1 VACSASFQ
9 HGFGP
14 ALAIAKGRAPAMSN
28 PAMLSRR
35 RDEPSGHATMT
46 RQDASIP
53 TLDRNWPL
61 VAAGA
66 LLGCVG
72 VGVLFSLAVLL
83 QPMGSATGW
92 SRTGLSAA
100 MTLAFLASGFAGF
113 GWGALSDRV
122 GPRPVVLAGSV
133 LLGLAL
139 LLASRATTLLQ
150 FQLAFGGLLGV
161 AVASFFAPVIAAT
174 AASFERRRNLA
185 VSLVSAG
192 VGVAPMTMSPLVAW
206 LLTQVG
212 WRETLLVLGVLAW
225 ALTLPAAWFVRAA
238 PMPAVAAADGTP
250 GASMTMAQ
258 ALRSTPFIVLA
269 LAFFACCAA
278 HSGPI
283 FHTVSY
289 AVGCGLPVT
298 TAVTIYSMEGAAGL
312 SGRLLFGVLGD
323 RFGAKPVLVTG
334 LAVQAV
340 AAVSYLAVDQ
350 LGGFYVVALVFGMA
364 YGGTMPLYASLARE
378 AFPPRILG
386 GVIGAMT
393 LLSGF
398 GMALG
403 PLFGGWLFDRY
414 GSYAWMYVGSL
425 MLGLAAA
432 GIVTRFPRTP
442 APGSGNG
449 RGMDGAAALDHG
461 RTVIG

>member
-1 VACSASFQ
+1 MPPSAT
-9 HGFGP
+9 
-14 ALAIAKGRAPAMSN
+14 AVPAM
-28 PAMLSRR
+28 
-35 RDEPSGHATMT
+35 
-46 RQDASIP
+46 
-53 TLDRNWPL
+53 DRNWSL

-66 LLGCVG
+66 VLGCVG
-72 VGVLFSLAVLL
+72 VGALFSLAVLL
-83 QPMGSATGW
+83 QPMGSDTGW
-92 SRTGLSAA
+92 SRAGLSAA
-100 MTLAFLASGFAGF
+100 MTVAFLASGFAGF
-113 GWGALSDRV
+113 GWGALGDRI

-150 FQLAFGGLLGV
+150 FQLTFGLLLGV
-161 AVASFFAPVIAAT
+161 AVASFFAPVMAAT
-174 AASFERRRNLA
+174 AAAFERRRNLA
-185 VSLVSAG
+185 IALVSAG

-212 WRETLLVLGVLAW
+212 WRETLLVLGLLCW

-238 PMPAVAAADGTP
+238 PAGDAHGTSDSAAP
-250 GASMTMAQ
+250 GMKMAQ
-258 ALRSTPFIVLA
+258 ALRSKPFIVLA

-289 AVGCGLPVT
+289 AVGCGLSVT
-298 TAVTIYSMEGAAGL
+298 AAVTIYSMEGAAGL
-312 SGRLLFGVLGD
+312 GGRLLFGLLGD
-323 RFGAKPVLVTG
+323 RYGAKPVLVAG
-334 LAVQAV
+334 LAIQALAAV
-340 AAVSYLAVDQ
+340 AYLAVER
-350 LGGFYVVALVFGMA
+350 LGGFYAVAFVFGLA

-393 LLSGF
+393 MLSGL

-403 PLFGGWLFDRY
+403 PLLGGWLFDRY
-414 GSYAWMYVGSL
+414 GSYAWMYIGSL

-432 GIVTRFPRTP
+432 LVVSRFPSVP
-442 APGSGNG
+442 ARSAGSGPQG
-449 RGMDGAAALDHG
+449 EAAVS
-461 RTVIG
+461 T